1 MWSFL
6 GAFAIACW
14 CGTRASLVKCR
25 GSRDPGGGRLVLADL
40 SIKSRVGSV
49 VSQETRGYILDS
61 LNRISLESC
70 ISSLISQKAKYAL
83 RALVVLAK
91 EGDSLMIGEIAAR
104 KNIPR
109 KFLEQI
115 LLEMKR
121 HGIVHSR
128 RGKRGGYSL
137 LMPPDKITYGQVLRI
152 IDGPI
157 APLPCL
163 SRIAY
168 RRCAD
173 CKTEET
179 CEIRRVFA
187 RVAESARAVL
197 DRTTIADS
205 LSSALLADEP
215 KVKERETARL

>member
-1 MWSFL
+1 M
-6 GAFAIACW
+6 
-14 CGTRASLVKCR
+14 
-25 GSRDPGGGRLVLADL
+25 GSIR
-40 SIKSRVGSV
+40 
-49 VSQETRGYILDS
+49 
-61 LNRISLESC
+61 NRPV
-70 ISSLISQKAKYAL
+70 ISQKAKYAL
-83 RALVVLAK
+83 RALVALAK

-128 RGKRGGYSL
+128 RGKLGGYSL
-137 LMPPDKITYGQVLRI
+137 LMPPEKITYGQVLRI

-168 RRCAD
+168 RRCSD

-187 RVAESARAVL
+187 RVAESAERGARSHD
-197 DRTTIADS
+197 DRRIPSICPFSPTTLKAGRVRWRISKAPAA
-205 LSSALLADEP
+205 LSP
-215 KVKERETARL
+215 KLETNSSS

>member
-1 MWSFL
+1 M
-6 GAFAIACW
+6 
-14 CGTRASLVKCR
+14 
-25 GSRDPGGGRLVLADL
+25 
-40 SIKSRVGSV
+40 V
-49 VSQETRGYILDS
+49 VSQGTRGYILDS
-61 LNRISLESC
+61 LNRISFENY

-83 RALVVLAK
+83 RALVALAK

-128 RGKRGGYSL
+128 RGKLGGYSL
-137 LMPPDKITYGQVLRI
+137 LMSPDKITYGQVLRI

-173 CKTEET
+173 CKSEET

-187 RVAESARAVL
+187 RVAESAREVL

-205 LSSALLADEP
+205 LDFELLADEP
-215 KVKERETARL
+215 GGGTHEMAHL